1 MIKTNKSSIRQEQVP
16 HAALVVEDNLLV
28 AEAIADGLTAIG
40 YNSVETAGSVNAA
53 LDVVDKENIELAVIE
68 TDVRGASTEPVLNAL
83 DGKDVAHV
91 VASSYGC
98 NPLPGHAPYLQKP
111 FGLNQL
117 RSAVD
122 QARHLASIRSW
133 NRLH

>member
-1 MIKTNKSSIRQEQVP
+1 MTANRPLGQQEDVSP
-16 HAALVVEDNLLV
+16 SALVVEDNALV

-40 YNSVETAGSVNAA
+40 YATVETAGSVSAA
-53 LDVVDKENIELAVIE
+53 LYAVDKENIELAVIE
-68 TDVRGASTEPVLNAL
+68 TDVRGDSTEPVLNAL
-83 DGKDVAHV
+83 DAKDVAHV
-91 VASSYGC
+91 VASSNGC

-117 RSAVD
+117 KSAVD